1 MIQQHFPSYSSKI
14 SQEEEAKKENDDI
27 ISPTTD
33 IIEDSVY
40 EDAIGGKPTPIMN
53 STLKYNTVVPENML
67 NATVVIQ
74 PLQQK
79 KLNETVVIQKAPKEW
94 NSRENSRERISLR
107 NIQQSNDKAM
117 IEDNIIDTY
126 NNLITDD
133 ESSPELKKSRKHV
146 VHKQKKP
153 ILSSSDE
160 DDIVSNTPVKKQYFK
175 EPSNVPLVTQEVR
188 THKPN
193 ALFSPY
199 AKESVK
205 KKVEAFE
212 QVVNQSP
219 KSVDINVPTRVTRT
233 KTRAMA
239 RAAAAEAEAKKED
252 KNYTQILARKSLA
265 KAKKIACLVG
275 KQNEENKEHKE
286 VNISVSKC

>member
-1 MIQQHFPSYSSKI
+1 MTQQHSSTSSSKI

-53 STLKYNTVVPENML
+53 STLKYNTIVPENML

-107 NIQQSNDKAM
+107 NTQQSNDKVM
-117 IEDNIIDTY
+117 IEDNIITTY

-133 ESSPELKKSRKHV
+133 ESSPELKKSRKRV
-146 VHKQKKP
+146 VHKQKKQ

-160 DDIVSNTPVKKQYFK
+160 DDIIPNTPVKKQYFK
-175 EPSNVPLVTQEVR
+175 EPLNVPLVTQEVR
-188 THKPN
+188 THKQN

-219 KSVDINVPTRVTRT
+219 KSVDVNVPTRVTRT

>member
-1 MIQQHFPSYSSKI
+1 MTQQHSSSSSSKI

-53 STLKYNTVVPENML
+53 STLKYNTIVPENML

-107 NIQQSNDKAM
+107 NTQQSSDKAM
-117 IEDNIIDTY
+117 IEDNIIATY

-133 ESSPELKKSRKHV
+133 ESSPELKKSRKRV

-160 DDIVSNTPVKKQYFK
+160 DDIVPNTPVKKQYFK
-175 EPSNVPLVTQEVR
+175 EPLNVPLVTQEVR
-188 THKPN
+188 IHKPN